1 LALSFSVWR
10 ILFFDPLDRSRPRL
24 AG

>member
-1 LALSFSVWR
+1 VVAFGLALSFSVWAVLGLR
-10 ILFFDPLDRSRPRL
+10 RAER